1 MKKAIFFD
9 PYLDTL
15 GGGERYTLT
24 FAKILLDEGWGVSLL
39 WNKADIV
46 KKAEERFNLNL
57 GKLEVIPARVVKS
70 GLREKYRFFKDYQLY
85 FHLSDGSVPLMFA
98 KKNLLHFQVPFK
110 GIGGRSFSNQLKLK
124 LVDEVVCNSF
134 FTKKFIDKEFGV
146 KSQVLYPPVAVED
159 FNNSKKKEK
168 IILAVGR
175 FEQTMQAKRQD
186 VLVEVFKK
194 MVDNGLSDWRLALAG
209 ASLAEEN
216 KNKFLQKLKK
226 EAEGYPIDFKINI
239 PFGELRELYARSAI
253 FWHAAGFGVNE
264 EESPQ
269 MVEHFGITT
278 IEAIAA
284 GCWPLVYEAGGQRE
298 IFSSFRDKNF
308 CLWHSKEELLEKT
321 QEIIKKKPSAEEIL
335 PLAKKFSVKNF
346 QKNVRKLLG

>member
-1 MKKAIFFD
+1 MKRAVFFD

-24 FAKILLDEGWGVSLL
+24 FAKFLLAEGWGVSLL
-39 WNKADIV
+39 WDKADIV

-57 GKLEVIPARVVKS
+57 SKLEVIPAGVVKS
-70 GLREKYRFFKDYQLY
+70 SPREKYRFLKEYQLY

-98 KKNLLHFQVPFK
+98 KKNLLHFQVPFR
-110 GIGGRSFSNQLKLK
+110 GIGGRSFFNQLKLK

-134 FTKKFIDKEFGV
+134 FTKKFIDREFGV

-159 FNNSKKKEK
+159 FNNNKKKEK

-186 VLVEVFKK
+186 VLVDVFKK
-194 MVDNGLSDWRLALAG
+194 MVDDGLGDWQLVLAG

-216 KNKFLQKLKK
+216 KNEFLQKLKE
-226 EAEGYPIDFKINI
+226 EAHGYPVVFKVNI

-264 EESPQ
+264 EENPQ
-269 MVEHFGITT
+269 MVEHFGMTT

-298 IFSSFRDKNF
+298 IFASFSQKNL
-308 CLWHSKEELLEKT
+308 CLWRSKEELLEKT
-321 QEIIKKKPSAEEIL
+321 QEIIKKKPSAEKIL

-346 QKNVRKLLG
+346 QKNVKKIIQ

>member
-1 MKKAIFFD
+1 MKKAVFFD

-24 FAKILLDEGWGVSLL
+24 FAKILLDEGWQVSLL
-39 WNKADIV
+39 WKKDDIL

-57 GKLEVIPARVVKS
+57 GKIEIFPLEILNNS
-70 GLREKYRFFKDYQLY
+70 LTQKYHFFKDYQLY

-110 GIGGRSFSNQLKLK
+110 KAGGRNLSNRLKLK
-124 LVDEVVCNSF
+124 LVNEVVCNSF
-134 FTKKFIDKEFGV
+134 FTKKIIDKEFGV
-146 KSQVLYPPVAVED
+146 ESRVLYPPVAVED
-159 FNNSKKKEK
+159 FYNHEQKEK
-168 IILAVGR
+168 VILAVGR

-194 MVDNGLSDWRLALAG
+194 MIDSGLKDWQLVLAG
-209 ASLAEEN
+209 ASLSEEG
-216 KNKFLQKLKK
+216 KNEFLGKLKK
-226 EAEGYPIDFKINI
+226 EANGYPVSFMVNI
-239 PFGELRELYARSAI
+239 PFQELKKLYWQAAI

-264 EESPQ
+264 EENPEK
-269 MVEHFGITT
+269 VEHFGITT

-298 IFSSFRDKNF
+298 IFASFPQKNF
-308 CLWHSKEELLEKT
+308 CLWHSQEELAAKT
-321 QEIIKKKPSAEEIL
+321 LAVIENQPSNKEL
-335 PLAKKFSVKNF
+335 NSLAKKFSVESF
-346 QKNVRKLLG
+346 AENVKKII

>member
-1 MKKAIFFD
+1 MKKAVFFD

-24 FAKILLDEGWGVSLL
+24 FAKILLDEGWQVSLL
-39 WNKADIV
+39 WKKDDIL

-57 GKLEVIPARVVKS
+57 GKIEIFPLEILNNS
-70 GLREKYRFFKDYQLY
+70 LTQKYHFFKDYQLY

-110 GIGGRSFSNQLKLK
+110 KAGGRNLSNRLKLK
-124 LVDEVVCNSF
+124 LVNEVVCNSF
-134 FTKKFIDKEFGV
+134 FTKKIIDKEFGV
-146 KSQVLYPPVAVED
+146 ESQVLYPPVAVED
-159 FNNSKKKEK
+159 FYNHKQKEK
-168 IILAVGR
+168 VILAVGR

-194 MVDNGLSDWRLALAG
+194 MIDSGLKDWQLVLAG
-209 ASLAEEN
+209 ASLSEEG
-216 KNKFLQKLKK
+216 KNEFLGKLKK
-226 EAEGYPIDFKINI
+226 ETNGYPVSFMVNI
-239 PFGELRELYARSAI
+239 PFQELKKLYWQAAI

-264 EESPQ
+264 EENPEK
-269 MVEHFGITT
+269 VEHFGITT

-298 IFSSFRDKNF
+298 IFASFPQKNL
-308 CLWHSKEELLEKT
+308 CLWHSQEELAAKT
-321 QEIIKKKPSAEEIL
+321 LAVIENQPSNKEL
-335 PLAKKFSVKNF
+335 TFLAQKFSVESFAENAK
-346 QKNVRKLLG
+346 KII